1 MKIGDLV
8 TLSAYGKK
16 VNRTGWIKE
25 GDIGVIQSQRLTGG
39 WQEYKIIWNQSVRPR
54 YGEPRPYT
62 TRGSYWNWELH
73 FDRRD
78 LKYVKKGASGD

>member
-1 MKIGDLV
+1 MKVGDLV

-25 GDIGVIQSQRLTGG
+25 GDIGIIIKHANKCG
-39 WQEYKIIWNQSVRPR
+39 WADYKIMWNQSIWTSWGKSSSRN
-54 YGEPRPYT
+54 YA
-62 TRGSYWNWELH
+62 TRGSFYDWQTS

-78 LKYVKKGASGD
+78 LKHVN